1 MKREL
6 LIGAGALAGTIG
18 ALAYPAGA
26 ISPQFLVG
34 EEQQSVLNVSPSKDT
49 NSNTNTSPSP
59 SASSDA
65 TTSTQTGSNGT
76 FTGDAVMTRYGAVQ
90 VSVDVSGGKI
100 TNVNILQAPN
110 RGRDLQFTNYA
121 IPILIEETL
130 QSQSAN
136 IAVASGASYTSYGFI
151 QSLQSALSQM

>member
-1 MKREL
+1 MKREF

-26 ISPQFLVG
+26 IAPHILVG
-34 EEQQSVLNVSPSKDT
+34 EDQQSVINTSPT
-49 NSNTNTSPSP
+49 NSSSTNTSPSP
-59 SASSDA
+59 SASADA

-90 VSVDVSGGKI
+90 VSVDVTSGKI
-100 TNVNILQAPN
+100 TNVNILQAPSG
-110 RGRDLQFTNYA
+110 GRNMQFTNYA
-121 IPILIEETL
+121 VPILIQETL

-136 IAVASGASYTSYGFI
+136 ISIASGASYTSYGFI